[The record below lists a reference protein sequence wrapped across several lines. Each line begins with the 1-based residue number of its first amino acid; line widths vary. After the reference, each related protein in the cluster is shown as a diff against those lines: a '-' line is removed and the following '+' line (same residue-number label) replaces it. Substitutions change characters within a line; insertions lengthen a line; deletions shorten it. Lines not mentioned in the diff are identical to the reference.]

1 MGIHSYIQLN
11 STRPGKLL
19 YATQWQWAY
28 KYETCSIFN
37 RLQSIFVQAIYSQ
50 QIDKYFQAVHL
61 ISPPTNVFC
70 PKFINRMKNI
80 EIVISS
86 VINRVLRSFI
96 CPTFN
101 GYHRAL
107 SMLHT
112 KFTHSP
118 NKDPEKQINKSTSR
132 FQNYKHAH
140 EAVNGKEWKLSWL
153 ILVFISTKLM
163 PCISLNKRNKHTS
176 EKDQVPD
183 FPQPGD
189 LAGHVALHGRLLL
202 WDLLS
207 WSMLHKLP
215 RAFQ

>member
-28 KYETCSIFN
+28 NYETYSIFN

-101 GYHRAL
+101 GYDRAL

-153 ILVFISTKLM
+153 ILVFISTK
-163 PCISLNKRNKHTS
+163 
-176 EKDQVPD
+176 
-183 FPQPGD
+183 
-189 LAGHVALHGRLLL
+189 AHGVHFLEQ
-202 WDLLS
+202 
-207 WSMLHKLP
+207 KE
-215 RAFQ
+215 